1 MKTFSTLLLLAAYI
15 FKADA
20 SPYYSPAVQI
30 NIMGQDATHGDFD
43 HSMSQYSHQVPA
55 TADEPV
61 SEAKLLDIQ
70 YGKCYWLSK
79 EGYGKVGGDPNTW
92 NILTFGNSDEK
103 RIFKLCYRRNSCFNE
118 QPKSGG
124 GQSVSSSHAFW
135 LWDYQGWNK
144 NTKIGPGYLATS
156 GWNWFFAAGG
166 GYCNTIS
173 FKANQNSDDDEDA
186 VGAESNAPTIRLSIG
201 YATEESSPL
210 TGLEI
215 RSDKKLYRADPKN
228 SPYVTLKFHE
238 VTCPDDE
245 DDDDDD
251 AYLNRPL
258 F

>member
-1 MKTFSTLLLLAAYI
+1 MKSLSTLLLLAAYL

-30 NIMGQDATHGDFD
+30 NFMGQDATHGDFD
-43 HSMSQYSHQVPA
+43 DGTSQNSHQVPA

-61 SEAKLLDIQ
+61 SEAKLLDIE

-79 EGYGKVGGDPNTW
+79 EGYGKVGGDSNTW

-144 NTKIGPGYLATS
+144 NTKVGPGYLATS

-166 GYCNTIS
+166 GWCNTIS

-215 RSDKKLYRADPKN
+215 RSDKKLYRADPKS

-258 F
+258 S